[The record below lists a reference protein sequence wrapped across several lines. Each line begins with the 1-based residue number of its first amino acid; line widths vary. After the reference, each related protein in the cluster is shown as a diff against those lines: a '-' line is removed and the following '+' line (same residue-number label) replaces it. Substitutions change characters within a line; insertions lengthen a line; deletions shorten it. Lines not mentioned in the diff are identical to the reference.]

1 MKGMQSQPPKK
12 KQKGF
17 TLIELMLVV
26 AIIGILASVAL
37 PAYDLYRNRARFAE
51 AILGIGAH
59 RSAIITAA
67 SIGRGSAIG
76 DYDSGALG
84 IPPVQAQTANTHGI
98 SVTDGAITM
107 TWRAD
112 GTDLAG
118 ATYVLQAGGIVPPIQ
133 WTTTGTCI
141 ASGYC

>member
-1 MKGMQSQPPKK
+1 MKGMQNSKSQA
-12 KQKGF
+12 GF

-51 AILGIGAH
+51 AILAVGAY
-59 RSAIITAA
+59 RSAIITAT
-67 SIGRGSAIG
+67 SIGRASAVA
-76 DYDSGALG
+76 DLDSGALG
-84 IPPVQAQTANTHGI
+84 IPPVQAQTATDHGV
-98 SVTDGAITM
+98 SVTDGAITI

-118 ATYVLQAGGIVPPIQ
+118 ATYILTAGGVAPPIQ
-133 WTTTGTCI
+133 WSTSGTCVD
-141 ASGYC
+141 AGYC

>member
-1 MKGMQSQPPKK
+1 MKGMQNSRSQA
-12 KQKGF
+12 GF

-51 AILGIGAH
+51 AILQIGAH
-59 RSAIITAA
+59 RSAIITAV
-67 SIGRGSAIG
+67 SIGRANAIT
-76 DYDSGALG
+76 DLDSGALG
-84 IPPVQAQTANTHGI
+84 IPPVQNQTADDHGI
-98 SVTDGAITM
+98 SVTDGAITI

-118 ATYVLQAGGIVPPIQ
+118 ATYILTAGGVVPPIQ
-133 WTTTGTCI
+133 WTTTGSCVP
-141 ASGYC
+141 SGYC

>member
-1 MKGMQSQPPKK
+1 MKGTQLQRAKQRQS
-12 KQKGF
+12 GF

-51 AILGIGAH
+51 AILGVGAH

-67 SIGRGSAIG
+67 SIGRGNTIA

-84 IPPVQAQTANTHGI
+84 IPPVQTQTANTHGI
-98 SVTDGAITM
+98 SVSDGAITM

-118 ATYVLQAGGIVPPIQ
+118 ATYILQAGDIVPPIQ
-133 WTTTGTCI
+133 WSTTGSCVD
-141 ASGYC
+141 SGYC